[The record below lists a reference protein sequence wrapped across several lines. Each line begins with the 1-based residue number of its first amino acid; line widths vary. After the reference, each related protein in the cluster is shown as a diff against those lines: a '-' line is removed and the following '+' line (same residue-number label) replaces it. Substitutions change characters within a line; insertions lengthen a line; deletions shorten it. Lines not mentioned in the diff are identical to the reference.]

1 MLLFH
6 EPFIFCFCGNIMNI
20 IEYESKKLVDTIT
33 VCNDTENFVA
43 VAMHPNGTIIACADD
58 KKCIRILSFLDH
70 NGNSGWNYVNTLAT
84 IPKSITAL
92 YWDSSSTRDN
102 DSLYVTDKFGEVFRF
117 SFSSSLLSF
126 IETPLIPIL
135 GHIGTITCILVDDN
149 WIYTADREEK
159 IKQSCKKFPFNIQN
173 YFLGHR
179 EYISSISFICNQNY
193 IVSVGGDDYM
203 IIWDINTGKSVAKES
218 ITNALSIDNV
228 NVSQIITYDPSMI
241 VLLLESYPWIAIWN
255 WNQSKKL
262 LSFSCT
268 LKVDSIPLAITFDKQ
283 GNIWILT
290 DSTNLYKSN
299 IDGSSLVS
307 IPNNG
312 KVYHRNVSKWRK
324 SRIDKSNDTDEE

>member
-6 EPFIFCFCGNIMNI
+6 EPFIFCFCGNIVNI
-20 IEYESKKLVDTIT
+20 IEYESKKLVDTILA
-33 VCNDTENFVA
+33 CNNIENFVA
-43 VAMHPNGTIIACADD
+43 VAIHPNGTIIACADE
-58 KKCIRILSFLDH
+58 KKCIRIISFFDH
-70 NGNSGWNYVNTLAT
+70 NGNSTWKYINTLVT
-84 IPKSITAL
+84 VPKAITSL
-92 YWDSSSTRDN
+92 YWDSYSTGDS

-117 SFSSSLLSF
+117 SFSNSLLSF
-126 IETPLIPIL
+126 IETSSTPIL
-135 GHIGTITCILVDDN
+135 GHIGTITSILVDEN

-173 YFLGHR
+173 YFLGHK

-203 IIWDINTGKSVAKES
+203 IIWNIKTGRSIAKES
-218 ITNALSIDNV
+218 ITNALSIDSV
-228 NVSQIITYDPSMI
+228 NVSQVIVHDPSVI

-255 WNQSKKL
+255 WDQSKKL

-268 LKVDSIPLAITFDKQ
+268 LKVNSIPLAITFDKK
-283 GNIWILT
+283 GDIWILT
-290 DSTNLYKSN
+290 DSTNLYKAN
-299 IDGSSLVS
+299 LDESSLVC

-324 SRIDKSNDTDEE
+324 SRIDKNNDTDEE